1 MPTMMFVLAGLAGW
15 SLDDFCG
22 TPPRPWPGPGPGPWI
37 RKILAVLGGIGAVL
51 VFGGMLG
58 ENADAV
64 SIIIVGGIGGVFLAS
79 LGSALMGGR
88 AAPNG

>member
-1 MPTMMFVLAGLAGW
+1 MPTLMFVLAAVAGW

-37 RKILAVLGGIGAVL
+37 RKILAVAGGVGAVIA
-51 VFGGMLG
+51 FGGN
-58 ENADAV
+58 NADAV

-79 LGSALMGGR
+79 LGGMLMGGR
-88 AAPNG
+88 AAGAGQ